1 MMGTDRVD
9 AALARL
15 AASREQLRH
24 ELLPLPDES
33 AHGAGR
39 GGPLPR
45 RLQALWRWARQ
56 RFGASPVLGL
66 AMQAAQGWWHAHPWR
81 STSELVVQELR
92 AGVAPVI
99 RHHPLAATL
108 AAAGIGAALMIW
120 KPWRWG
126 LVRRQLRPLP
136 RHAGRW
142 LLRQLAQPSV
152 QAMLA
157 GLIVSAGLGRAAQ
170 QAGEAIGDP
179 DAFAGRDTAPTPPW
193 PDLPADAPEQPLHPA
208 HRTDDRMAHRPDER
222 MADRPDDRMA
232 DRADE
237 RAGDRSGEGA
247 AGGHPPRHAASI
259 D

>member
-1 MMGTDRVD
+1 MMGSDRVN

-24 ELLPLPDES
+24 ELLPPPDDRH
-33 AHGAGR
+33 HGGAA
-39 GGPLPR
+39 GPLPR

-56 RFGASPVLGL
+56 RFAGSPVLGL
-66 AMQAAQGWWHAHPWR
+66 AMQAVQGWWQAHPWR
-81 STSELVVQELR
+81 GAGELVAQELH
-92 AGVAPVI
+92 AGIAPLI
-99 RHHPLAATL
+99 RRHPLAAML
-108 AAAGIGAALMIW
+108 AAAGLGAALMIG

-126 LVRRQLRPLP
+126 LVRRGLRPLP

-170 QAGEAIGDP
+170 QAAESVGDA
-179 DAFAGRDTAPTPPW
+179 DAFAGRDRAPEPTPPW
-193 PDLPADAPEQPLHPA
+193 PDLPADEPA
-208 HRTDDRMAHRPDER
+208 
-222 MADRPDDRMA
+222 
-232 DRADE
+232 
-237 RAGDRSGEGA
+237 GA
-247 AGGHPPRHAASI
+247 ADGGASLHGATQGGADGAQGKGVDGDGPRPRAAI